1 MDERLFKKAGGVMPK
16 KAEKVMPLRVKQ
28 PDATSL
34 NVAPEDGGNET
45 IEIEHP
51 VLTEDREAMNL
62 IASVA
67 KKGFIFRH
75 EKFTEGAKHDLE
87 KTQEIILDLKIL
99 MEMILGIDKIIEKMR
114 EKEVK
119 EGRLMVSKNGYELT
133 PSPRDVN
140 ANDKKGALQMFR
152 DIKIAEE
159 FSGYIDLNLSPKEK
173 EDYLQAIQ
181 LRNK

>member
-1 MDERLFKKAGGVMPK
+1 MDERLFKRAGGSMPK
-16 KAEKVMPLRVKQ
+16 RAEAVLSRTKQ
-28 PDATSL
+28 QEATPL
-34 NVAPEDGGNET
+34 NVAPEDGENET

-51 VLTEDREAMNL
+51 VLAEDREAMNL

-75 EKFTEGAKHDLE
+75 EKFVEGAKHDLE

-99 MEMILGIDKIIEKMR
+99 MEMILGIDKIVEKMR

-119 EGRLMVSKNGYELT
+119 ESRLMVSKNGYELT
-133 PSPRDVN
+133 PSPRDIN
-140 ANDKKGALQMFR
+140 ANDKKSALQMFR

-159 FSGYIDLNLSPKEK
+159 FSGYLDLNLSPKGK
-173 EDYLQAIQ
+173 EDYLEAIQ